1 MKFKSNIEVQAGL
14 KDSSGALGTSGQVL
28 SSTGSNVSWINQ
40 SAIASDVQNQ
50 VKAGVAI
57 NKGQAVYVTG
67 ADGTNII
74 VGLASNTSEAT
85 SSKTLGLL
93 NATVAIN
100 GFADVVQIG
109 RLSGLNTI
117 GANAG
122 DPVWLGTNGNL
133 IYGLINKPYAPAH
146 LVFLGIVTR
155 VNANNGEIFVN
166 VQNGFELKEIHDV
179 DIITNVPINGDVLG
193 YDGTL
198 WVNKTIA
205 EWLGY
210 TPANA
215 NGTTN
220 YVSKFTSAT
229 TLGNSSIFDNG
240 SAVGI
245 FTSAPG
251 FVTPGRGVLSLN
263 GSSNSLMEF
272 QAGGAFKSYLYQS
285 GTFFEIYDT
294 NLLQFAVNGS
304 ERMRINSSGNVG
316 IGTTSPSS
324 KLSLFDSSDLWIN
337 ISRGSSFVNIG
348 VDATGTFYNT
358 NSNHR
363 FLYNAGSKEAMRILS
378 NGNVGIG
385 TTSPSEKFQI
395 GNNFKVSN
403 DGVTTWGVTNGN
415 GILSWD
421 SNLAIIGGLANTS
434 VQFRANNAEVM
445 RLATN
450 GNVGIGTTSPSNK
463 LDVAG
468 LSVFNGTQVRSTEN
482 GSTIVGFFGNR
493 SAWTGG
499 ALNNDLAISAY
510 TSNLCFF
517 TNNSVGER
525 MRITSAGNVGIG
537 TTTPDTKLHIEDVT
551 KVLTNNVAGVAQG
564 TLSLV
569 STDAQAANIGASLVF
584 GGNYINSNSTRIAYA
599 AITGRKSNSSSV
611 NADGYLS
618 FLTWRSTGLTE
629 AMRITAA
636 GDVGIGTASPTKRLD
651 VVSSTN
657 DSFDAIVVRPNNQT
671 QTLNIGWQGIATSL
685 NFIVSTNGSEKMRVT
700 TAGNVGINTTAP
712 IHKLSVN
719 GKIGGDVY
727 ADSFVEFT
735 ATTETIVSAD
745 GNVVL
750 GYAQNVVVDNEGS
763 LGVGTISPVA
773 CAIVEIQSTN
783 QGFLPPRMRTSERD
797 NILGTPKP
805 GLMIFNTDDEVIQ
818 VYTDGS
824 GWRTLAFL

>member
-525 MRITSAGNVGIG
+525 MRITSGGNVGIG
-537 TTTPDTKLHIEDVT
+537 TTGP
-551 KVLTNNVAGVAQG
+551 A
-564 TLSLV
+564 
-569 STDAQAANIGASLVF
+569 
-584 GGNYINSNSTRIAYA
+584 
-599 AITGRKSNSSSV
+599 
-611 NADGYLS
+611 
-618 FLTWRSTGLTE
+618 
-629 AMRITAA
+629 
-636 GDVGIGTASPTKRLD
+636 KRLD

-657 DSFDAIVVRPNNQT
+657 DSFDAIAVRPLNQT

-685 NFIVSTNGSEKMRVT
+685 NFIVSTNGSERMRVD
-700 TAGNVGINTTAP
+700 TAGNVGIGTSAPDASAALDVSSTT
-712 IHKLSVN
+712 
-719 GKIGGDVY
+719 
-727 ADSFVEFT
+727 
-735 ATTETIVSAD
+735 
-745 GNVVL
+745 
-750 GYAQNVVVDNEGS
+750 
-763 LGVGTISPVA
+763 
-773 CAIVEIQSTN
+773 
-783 QGFLPPRMRTSERD
+783 QGFLPPRMNGTSRD
-797 NILGTPKP
+797 NIASPAE
-805 GLMIFNTDDEVIQ
+805 GLIIWNTDIRTIEVF
-818 VYTDGS
+818 DGTN
-824 GWRTLAFL
+824 WQRVAFV